1 MCKNAI
7 NVKTIFYILMMVGNF
22 STALAQEKIKIAIYP
37 MEADGVNTKQV
48 DAFADQLEKFLKETD
63 RFTIVTRKEIDKV
76 IEEKKFQA
84 SCSTQECAIELAKIL
99 QAKIIVG
106 LIRQLDDIGE
116 SFQIVVK
123 LIDDITGEVISPQSE
138 FHEGKMN
145 RLLKDWPPIIA
156 ENLSNDVNPEIAF
169 IEFNYFYTP
178 GVDVYV
184 DNDIKGRTP
193 ELSSIKVDPGL
204 HKVKFEA
211 IGYETFQENNNFFEG
226 QRWNPSIEDLNPKT
240 SKESLKRSLIFPG
253 RGQIYTSDINNTK
266 RMTLGYIQMGLTGVG
281 LLGAIP
287 SWLSFTDKKSIYN
300 DAYNTYMDKTTP
312 EDVNFYREAAR
323 DKHDEMVSTKTQAI
337 VFTILTVGVYTW
349 SAVDAYINFP
359 YKGLFLGSE
368 KFDVKLGLQERQD
381 RVQPTIQFSFKF

>member
-7 NVKTIFYILMMVGNF
+7 TVKTIFYILMMVGNF

>member
-266 RMTLGYIQMGLTGVG
+266 RRTLGYIQMGLTGVG

-287 SWLSFTDKKSIYN
+287 SWLSFSDKKSIYN

-359 YKGLFLGSE
+359 YKGLFLSSE
-368 KFDVKLGLQERQD
+368 KFDVKLGLQEHKGG
-381 RVQPTIQFSFKF
+381 VQPRIQFSYQF

>member
-7 NVKTIFYILMMVGNF
+7 TVKTIFYILMMVGNF

-178 GVDVYV
+178 GVDIYV
-184 DNDIKGRTP
+184 DNDIKGQ
-193 ELSSIKVDPGL
+193 EL
-204 HKVKFEA
+204 
-211 IGYETFQENNNFFEG
+211 
-226 QRWNPSIEDLNPKT
+226 
-240 SKESLKRSLIFPG
+240 
-253 RGQIYTSDINNTK
+253 
-266 RMTLGYIQMGLTGVG
+266 
-281 LLGAIP
+281 
-287 SWLSFTDKKSIYN
+287 
-300 DAYNTYMDKTTP
+300 
-312 EDVNFYREAAR
+312 DVQNLYY
-323 DKHDEMVSTKTQAI
+323 HN
-337 VFTILTVGVYTW
+337 L
-349 SAVDAYINFP
+349 
-359 YKGLFLGSE
+359 
-368 KFDVKLGLQERQD
+368 
-381 RVQPTIQFSFKF
+381 

>member
-7 NVKTIFYILMMVGNF
+7 TVKTIFYILMMVGNF

-266 RMTLGYIQMGLTGVG
+266 RRTLGYIQMGLTGVG

-287 SWLSFTDKKSIYN
+287 SWLSFSDKKSIYN

-349 SAVDAYINFP
+349 SAIDAYINFP

-368 KFDVKLGLQERQD
+368 KFDFNLGLQEHQGG
-381 RVQPTIQFSFKF
+381 VQPRIQFSYQF

>member
-7 NVKTIFYILMMVGNF
+7 TVKTIFYFLMMVGVF

-145 RLLKDWPPIIA
+145 KLLKDWPPIIA

-287 SWLSFTDKKSIYN
+287 SWLSYSDKKSIYN

-368 KFDVKLGLQERQD
+368 KFDVKLGLQENKG
-381 RVQPTIQFSFKF
+381 RVQPRIQFSYQF

>member
-7 NVKTIFYILMMVGNF
+7 TVKTIFYILMMVGNF

-84 SCSTQECAIELAKIL
+84 SCSTQECAVELAKIL

-266 RMTLGYIQMGLTGVG
+266 RRTLGYIQMGLTGVG

-300 DAYNTYMDKTTP
+300 DAYKTYMDKTTP

-368 KFDVKLGLQERQD
+368 KFDVKLGLQERQN